1 MIRPVIIEIID
12 DALQATREAYR
23 NAPSV
28 QAAALIKDA
37 ENALYG
43 AAKLCCPVRPLPL
56 QSSGEASPRNALVE
70 IRLSH
75 AADWR
80 SIALGW
86 ERLRDTATS
95 AAEREAADHQMQ
107 HALLMAEAREHRA
120 KETEGVQ

>member
-56 QSSGEASPRNALVE
+56 QSSGEGAPHNALVE

-86 ERLRDTATS
+86 ERLLDTATS

-107 HALLMAEAREHRA
+107 HALLMAESREHRA
-120 KETEGVQ
+120 AEMEVFQ